1 MGGKEAKQNKAA
13 NRLKKADG
21 FPGFEWLWL
30 E

>member
-1 MGGKEAKQNKAA
+1 MGGKEAKQEAA
-13 NRLKKADG
+13 NRLKKAYG